1 MELPINRCMLAG
13 LLTLV
18 AAASFAASA
27 PESYK
32 EGTNYIPV
40 IPAQPVS
47 VNPGQIEVLEFFWYG
62 DPHCFALEP
71 YLESWIKNRPG
82 NIVFE
87 YVPAVLNPQWDLAAR
102 AYYTALQLNISDKA
116 GAAIYTAIHI
126 SHHELASLADY
137 QRLFTSQLGIDAKL
151 FQSTWNSPA
160 VNARIS
166 QAMVLAQRYGINKV
180 PTFAVNGKWLTG
192 AGFHLNDA
200 QTMDAVNWLTQREQ
214 ALLPSVA
221 P

>member
-1 MELPINRCMLAG
+1 MLAG

-18 AAASFAASA
+18 AVASIAAST

-32 EGTNYIPV
+32 QGTNYIPV

-62 DPHCFALEP
+62 DSHCFALEP
-71 YLESWIKNRPG
+71 YLESWIKNKPSDV
-82 NIVFE
+82 VFA

-126 SHHELASLADY
+126 SHRELATQADY
-137 QRLFTSQLGIDAKL
+137 QSLFTSQLGIDAKL
-151 FQSTWNSPA
+151 FQSTWNSQA

-180 PTFAVNGKWLTG
+180 PAFTVNGKWLTG
-192 AGFHLNDA
+192 AGFHLRDA
-200 QTMDAVNWLTQREQ
+200 QIMGTVNWLTQREQ
-214 ALLPSVA
+214 ALLPSTA

>member
-1 MELPINRCMLAG
+1 MLA
-13 LLTLV
+13 
-18 AAASFAASA
+18 AAASVAASP
-27 PESYK
+27 PEAYK

-40 IPAQPVS
+40 IPAQPVN
-47 VNPGQIEVLEFFWYG
+47 VNPGQIEVVEFFWYG

-71 YLESWIKNRPG
+71 YLESWIKNKPA
-82 NIVFE
+82 NVVFD
-87 YVPAVLNPQWDLAAR
+87 YVPAILNPQWDLAAH
-102 AYYTALQLNISDKA
+102 AYYTAQQLNIGDKA

-126 SHHELASLADY
+126 NHRQLTMQADY
-137 QRLFTSQLGIDAKL
+137 QKLFTSELGIDAKL
-151 FQSTWNSPA
+151 FESTWSSPA
-160 VNARIS
+160 VNARIA

-180 PTFAVNGKWLTG
+180 PTFTVNGKWLTG

-200 QTMDAVNWLTQREQ
+200 QTMDAVNWLTQKEQ